1 MASPRRG
8 RTGIISLCGLVFAAV
23 LAAAGPSPEPLKV
36 LYVIDGDTI
45 KVLMAGNKE
54 SIRLIGIDTPESKA
68 NKKAR
73 KDAGRSG
80 KDLKTIVGLGKTA
93 AAFTRSLVK
102 PGDLITIEQDA
113 QPRDRYGRIL
123 AYVYL
128 KSGKMLNEEIIAA
141 GYASVMTIPPNV
153 RYQARFLTAY
163 RAARERAAG
172 LWAAPR

>member
-1 MASPRRG
+1 MR
-8 RTGIISLCGLVFAAV
+8 IIYSGSRILCFCGLMFAAV
-23 LAAAGPSPEPLKV
+23 LSGAAASSEALKV

-73 KDAGRSG
+73 KDAARSG
-80 KDLKTIVGLGKTA
+80 SDLKAIVGLGKAA
-93 AAFTRSLVK
+93 AAFTKSLVK
-102 PGDLITIEQDA
+102 PGDLITIEQDV

-153 RYQARFLTAY
+153 RYQERFLSSY
-163 RAARERAAG
+163 RAARQRAVG
-172 LWAAPR
+172 LWAVPR